1 MPRELESGGEGW
13 WEKEKK
19 INDNGRKGV
28 HIKRKADK
36 SGMSQCGASKSYKT
50 TYSWGEKA
58 KTTGKREK
66 EKQEGYV
73 SLLIKWTTLVNA
85 TSQT

>member
-1 MPRELESGGEGW
+1 MRDD
-13 WEKEKK
+13 EKRKK
-19 INDNGRKGV
+19 KNNDNGRKGV

-36 SGMSQCGASKSYKT
+36 SGMSQCGALKSYKT

-58 KTTGKREK
+58 QTTGKIEK

-73 SLLIKWTTLVNA
+73 SLLIK
-85 TSQT
+85 